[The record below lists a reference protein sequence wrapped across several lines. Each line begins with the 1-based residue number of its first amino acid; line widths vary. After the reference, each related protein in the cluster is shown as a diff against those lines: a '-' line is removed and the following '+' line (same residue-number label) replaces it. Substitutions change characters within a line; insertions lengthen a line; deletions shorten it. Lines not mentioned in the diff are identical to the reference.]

1 MDWGEGL
8 GVTPI
13 SRAFDMVDGRYDSVI
28 MIVIK
33 ADYYNIEM
41 CMIQC
46 TDLAKP
52 KSRAPGS
59 G

>member
-1 MDWGEGL
+1 
-8 GVTPI
+8 
-13 SRAFDMVDGRYDSVI
+13 MVHCRYDSVI
-28 MIVIK
+28 MIVKK

-41 CMIQC
+41 CMIQY

-59 G
+59 GCS